1 MHLQKSINGNGKLFY
16 PVIYYLSKAL
26 ANLPF
31 YWGYTVRCV
40 DADND
45 IVSKYEPGTVITWLQ
60 YSSSKIGKAP
70 APAFSGRNTW
80 FHIYSFTSREIS
92 QFSIYSSEK
101 EALYS
106 PFSHFLVFKKEVKV
120 KKTMIYM
127 RQIEIGLYINNIVW
141 VDDNIL
147 NANWENKGLMEKA
160 YSIKRDLK
168 IIPKIT
174 TECALAFMKSFK
186 PFIVDGTVK
195 YKIISDMN
203 RSNES
208 EPHNAGARL
217 VKYMQDNDFYNIE
230 IMIFTSSTEKAKQEL
245 RRLGVN
251 MNSYVKVTT
260 SSNEALQFLISS

>member
-1 MHLQKSINGNGKLFY
+1 
-16 PVIYYLSKAL
+16 
-26 ANLPF
+26 
-31 YWGYTVRCV
+31 
-40 DADND
+40 
-45 IVSKYEPGTVITWLQ
+45 
-60 YSSSKIGKAP
+60 
-70 APAFSGRNTW
+70 
-80 FHIYSFTSREIS
+80 
-92 QFSIYSSEK
+92 
-101 EALYS
+101 
-106 PFSHFLVFKKEVKV
+106 
-120 KKTMIYM
+120 M